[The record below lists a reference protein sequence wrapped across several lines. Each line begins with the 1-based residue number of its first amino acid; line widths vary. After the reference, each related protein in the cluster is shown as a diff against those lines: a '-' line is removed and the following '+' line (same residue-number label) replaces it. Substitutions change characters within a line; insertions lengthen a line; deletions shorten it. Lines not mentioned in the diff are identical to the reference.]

1 MEIYKEKL
9 NNTSEYCLF
18 EIRKYTT
25 LILTLFKEIQPIGWL
40 NFVTGADLL

>member
-18 EIRKYTT
+18 EIRIYTT